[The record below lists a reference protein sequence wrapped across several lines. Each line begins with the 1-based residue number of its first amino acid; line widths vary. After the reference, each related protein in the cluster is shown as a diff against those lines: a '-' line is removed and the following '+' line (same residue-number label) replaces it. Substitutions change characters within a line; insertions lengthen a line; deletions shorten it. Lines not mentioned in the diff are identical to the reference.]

1 MYFSTFSSYDD
12 NTNNNSN
19 SNDDEQCLICWENQ
33 TKQNRLIKLN
43 TLHTFA
49 PYDKQCSCSSL
60 VHCTC
65 LLEWIQHKQSCP
77 ICREQLL
84 PNDLCEIQVT
94 YKTQLYRLFIYINEN
109 TLTLVKIVVWI
120 VYINILFDIMT
131 NLQYAVESQFENDV
145 NK

>member
-1 MYFSTFSSYDD
+1 MYFTTFSSYDD
-12 NTNNNSN
+12 NTNNN

-49 PYDKQCSCSSL
+49 PYDKRCSCSSL
-60 VHCTC
+60 VHCSC
-65 LLEWIQHKQSCP
+65 LLEWIHHKQSCP

-84 PNDLCEIQVT
+84 PNDLYEIQVT

-109 TLTLVKIVVWI
+109 TLTLIKIVVLI
-120 VYINILFDIMT
+120 VYINILFDILT
-131 NLQYAVESQFENDV
+131 NLQYAVESQIENDG